1 MTHLFVVYRL
11 SKFIYLHILTLFIR
25 WVLQKH
31 PIIGEPVHLPPLP
44 DSNDELRSMTVV
56 PYLDD
61 LYNPTESDDD
71 RSYEDRSLDD
81 RSYGDQVGD
90 QQSQGKMNEKE
101 PICFKIVEFF

>member
-1 MTHLFVVYRL
+1 MTVVLYL
-11 SKFIYLHILTLFIR
+11 DDLYYPTKPSMCSIGPLNSFICILLYSFIR

-71 RSYEDRSLDD
+71 RSYEDRSFDD
-81 RSYGDQVGD
+81 RSFGDQVGD
-90 QQSQGKMNEKE
+90 QQSQGK
-101 PICFKIVEFF
+101 